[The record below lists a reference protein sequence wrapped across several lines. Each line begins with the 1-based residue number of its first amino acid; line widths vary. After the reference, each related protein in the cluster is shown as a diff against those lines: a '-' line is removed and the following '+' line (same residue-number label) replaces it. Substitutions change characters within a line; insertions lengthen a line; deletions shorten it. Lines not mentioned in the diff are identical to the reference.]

1 MLGNNVT
8 ETLQVLTDLCGA
20 DDMNNFSVFQVSQSL
35 KIVETTCK
43 ISSLTTHQTYKDV
56 ERVNKLVCTDRQTV
70 KCTNDKTKEWGG
82 GENCGKDFN

>member
-1 MLGNNVT
+1 MLGNNET

-20 DDMNNFSVFQVSQSL
+20 DNMNNVSVFQVSQSL
-35 KIVETTCK
+35 KTGETTCK

-70 KCTNDKTKEWGG
+70 KCTNEKTRNGG
-82 GENCGKDFN
+82 RGDCGKDFN